1 MLCRSFHLKCR
12 VGRQRA
18 IKLKHIFKSI
28 CKLTRHPFFILT
40 KDATNLLFS
49 LECRGVPTPKARAPF
64 MVLNSWFSKTKIL
77 GEKLRGGAKTLGW
90 ISRPNHFI
98 WKLSNI
104 YFKKFHH
111 LNFWH
116 LVGLSNLM
124 IGLHLY
130 FHEHVHFWVINVSIK
145 ISYSV
150 KELYSPGIT
159 NLTLLNP
166 VLLAFLLRIPP

>member
-77 GEKLRGGAKTLGW
+77 GKKLRGGAKTLGW

-98 WKLSNI
+98 WKLSNP
-104 YFKKFHH
+104 YLKKVLPAKFR
-111 LNFWH
+111 LINEIFWFNDWPP
-116 LVGLSNLM
+116 LLCPWACTLSGDPCFNQRF
-124 IGLHLY
+124 IPS
-130 FHEHVHFWVINVSIK
+130 EK
-145 ISYSV
+145 
-150 KELYSPGIT
+150 
-159 NLTLLNP
+159 TLFTWNHQPYMLEFSLRMLDF
-166 VLLAFLLRIPP
+166 VL